1 MLVRKRL
8 AGDIV
13 LQFES
18 QNDDTFF
25 IKFRDIQRIEK
36 DPKSENGIKITMNK
50 YLDSEFVVK
59 CADRRRLLDEI
70 KKYWKI
76 FLDEQKEKLM
86 NSKSAQ
92 GSQVGEE
99 GGYLDSIKKIIFRT

>member
-1 MLVRKRL
+1 M

-18 QNDDTFF
+18 PTDETFF
-25 IKFRDIQRIEK
+25 IRFADILRVEK
-36 DPKSENGIKITMNK
+36 DPKSENGVKFTLNR

-59 CADRRRLLDEI
+59 SADRKRLMSEL

-76 FLDEQKEKLM
+76 FLEEK
-86 NSKSAQ
+86 KDKAV
-92 GSQVGEE
+92 GSSLKDGETPE
-99 GGYLDSIKKIIFRT
+99 KRSYLDSIRKIIFKS